1 MRLDDMQVFAKVV
14 EAGSFTGAGRL
25 LGLPKST
32 VSRRVAELE
41 GTLGVRLLERTTRRL
56 RLTEVGDTYHA
67 ACLRVMAEAEAARQ
81 AVVETRRAPH
91 GVLRITA
98 PQVFGEAF
106 LTPVIAAFLAQW
118 PAVEVDVVLTDKVL
132 DLVATRIDLAIRS
145 GEMPDSSFIA
155 RKLGNA
161 DSICCASPAYLA
173 ARGLPQVP
181 TDLEDHDCLMLRL
194 GNQKPRWTFT
204 GPEGE
209 ISVLVE
215 GRFRVNSFPMVHQA
229 TLAGLG
235 VARMPTFL
243 CAEDLRAGR
252 LVPLLDGYGS
262 SAGSLFAVFPSS
274 RHLSPKVRA
283 FLDLLFEHF
292 GDAPPWMVEADA
304 THGAV

>member
-1 MRLDDMQVFAKVV
+1 MRLDDMQVFVKVV

-41 GTLGVRLLERTTRRL
+41 ASLGVRLLERTTRRL
-56 RLTEVGDTYHA
+56 RLTEVGETYHV
-67 ACLRVMAEAEAARQ
+67 ACARVMAEAEAALA
-81 AVVETRRAPH
+81 AVIEARRAPH

-106 LTPVIAAFLAQW
+106 LTPVIAAFLAAW

-132 DLVATRIDLAIRS
+132 DLVATRIDLAIRA
-145 GEMPDSSFIA
+145 GTMPDSSFIA
-155 RKLGNA
+155 RRLGSA

-173 ARGLPQVP
+173 ARGEPRVP
-181 TDLEDHDCLMLRL
+181 TDLEDHDCLMLRI
-194 GNQKPRWTFT
+194 GGQKPRWTFT

-209 ISVLVE
+209 ISVLAE

-243 CAEDLRAGR
+243 AAEDLRSGR
-252 LVPLLDGYGS
+252 LVSVLDGYRS
-262 SAGSLFAVFPSS
+262 VAGNLYAVFPSN

-283 FLDLLFEHF
+283 FLDLLVERFSE
-292 GDAPPWMVEADA
+292 APPWEVES
-304 THGAV
+304 